1 MKKYAY
7 FALVFVLTAAL
18 FTGCGCTNRDMNNT
32 SAPTTQPTT
41 SATTAPTQ
49 ATTHATTE
57 PTIHDNLPG
66 TTDGTIDHGNGPL
79 ENGTTATENTVPEN
93 RARQH
98 VPGTGNINRG

>member
-32 SAPTTQPTT
+32 SEPTVLPTNEENWT
-41 SATTAPTQ
+41 NTE
-49 ATTHATTE
+49 ATTE
-57 PTIHDNLPG
+57 MTTVPTTAATEPSN
-66 TTDGTIDHGNGPL
+66 TNETIDNGNGPM
-79 ENGTTATENTVPEN
+79 EDGTTGTENTVPEN

-98 VPGTGNINRG
+98 VPGNGNLNRG